1 MIMEA
6 RGEQKIMQHMFLHLH
21 QPSLC
26 QNIQPSPETTMTP
39 QNSPGSNISDF
50 AICSALVITY
60 HDWFQQGTR
69 VCSIGLYAMHKIT
82 QSCRKDLSHFIFLQ
96 VTSIVC
102 WIFDECSSKQIPSHE
117 CIHYKHRTKKLT
129 GTGDIRSGASNWQF
143 GR

>member
-1 MIMEA
+1 MEA
-6 RGEQKIMQHMFLHLH
+6 RGEQKIMQHMFLQLH

-82 QSCRKDLSHFIFLQ
+82 QSCMKDLSHFIFLQ
-96 VTSIVC
+96 VS
-102 WIFDECSSKQIPSHE
+102 
-117 CIHYKHRTKKLT
+117 
-129 GTGDIRSGASNWQF
+129 RSNPKFEQVEWRSLSRAAPPASPRSCNNETHS
-143 GR
+143 RMDNLPLLRLAETVVK